1 MMDGMLSPAEMQALK
16 DAQGVEA
23 DKLFLAGMIQHHE
36 GAITMAQNEIK
47 NGEFPEA
54 IELSKAIV
62 ESQQKEI
69 DTMNEILK
77 TL

>member
-1 MMDGMLSPAEMQALK
+1 MMDGMLSPAEMQALR
-16 DAQGVEA
+16 DAQGVAA
-23 DKLFLAGMIQHHE
+23 DKLFLTGMIKHHE

-47 NGEFPEA
+47 NGEFIEA

-62 ESQQKEI
+62 ASQQKEI
-69 DTMNEILK
+69 DIMNEILK